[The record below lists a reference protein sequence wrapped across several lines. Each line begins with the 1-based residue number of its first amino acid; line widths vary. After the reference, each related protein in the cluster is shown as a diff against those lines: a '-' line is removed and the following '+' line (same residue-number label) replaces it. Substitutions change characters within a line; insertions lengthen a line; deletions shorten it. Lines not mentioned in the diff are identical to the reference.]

1 MEVIAELK
9 REVDMYMNSYMK
21 EEVKGKDKGGLFG
34 LSCAEVAEME
44 GEIVLL
50 KKEERLRDHTLV
62 ELASQRESPS
72 RVQGT
77 VAWGG
82 AHH

>member
-44 GEIVLL
+44 GRKWNQTIKSNSFIVLNQTT
-50 KKEERLRDHTLV
+50 K
-62 ELASQRESPS
+62 
-72 RVQGT
+72 
-77 VAWGG
+77 
-82 AHH
+82 